1 MKDRRGHDGGNASGE
16 GPSSRGG
23 KPGGRTLTQSLPATR
38 AAPAATHGDA
48 TSDAAWQGS
57 SRATAIPD
65 NPFGMRLPPF
75 EDPFGLHLLPHNAPP
90 PQGNGDA
97 RPPSDGD
104 GDAHPPS
111 DGAVPFGAELGT
123 MFGESFAGVKVAT
136 DDGELAARGIRG
148 AAEGEEIR
156 FADAN
161 PARHVVAHE
170 LAHVVQQRHADVA
183 APAYL
188 TDGASGDNEAAA
200 EVEARSVA
208 AQVEAGDLRPVTVT
222 AAPAAPVQ
230 YDRDEDKARGD
241 AFEGT
246 APSYFDHNRRQ
257 VFHAIR
263 TWVASAI
270 KGRDYATFAEWT
282 FPHARV
288 SWAGDPDAIAGAI
301 VSRLVELA
309 EAPGGAAFRTKHLPP
324 FWHPVDL
331 WTVVDSNRQITEG
344 TPGQYKDG
352 KPIAKGPMR
361 RNDTTHEAV
370 AVEFVA
376 ALRASFQ
383 RMVPRFV
390 TLADDVR
397 PSPVDAG
404 QLVTSAPIDRLWARV
419 LADPA
424 LVQYSAPTGAK
435 GEAPTPTGPDVFR
448 DGLRPVVFEWMGS
461 QDFKLWNVLRV
472 TWPADA
478 TTEEVAATLYQY
490 PGVSSV
496 QSHNAYAITNAAPFF
511 ILPRTWASAFPEAV
525 RWASA
530 EHAHLRDEP
539 TDALLS
545 STAFDEA
552 ALAQGADEDAHPL
565 ARKGK
570 ASRKDTEHLAAMLW
584 RGSDQ
589 LDFIAERIG
598 PWNLTPQLEAE
609 RAWVQRRAMALA
621 SETPEQIAKW
631 APVIEA
637 QQRVLTEAS
646 GAIVD
651 VLEAA
656 GEAGIQPGAP
666 NAGPFRRALAA
677 YVAAVGTSHLA
688 DVARERM
695 STAEGARQQL
705 ALVFVEGAI
714 AEATSATEDLRDA
727 EGGSFGPGSNAAVL
741 RQHRRGIQQQKLGL
755 RSKMLDGQAPD
766 ADALEN
772 LTLSAGMVTV
782 RSRATELAMKAHSL
796 SDMLKSTKDA
806 SLVNKVAAA
815 FDSRFDTLPAQ
826 LGALAG
832 DCWRLEKEIAHGN
845 DADFGEYLIAHV
857 PPNPG
862 EPDEQRTQRREKRRA
877 ALLRAQQALAS
888 FPARHGLDRLERE
901 ALDAASDNQLAALAI
916 NVIVLIAASVATSG
930 AAAYAGGAARGFAIL
945 RLGMSAERASMAGG
959 AVNVA
964 VDSMLT
970 AAVQTGLS
978 GDTFDEAFLENV
990 VSNVGVRAAL
1000 ARFAPLMSSIDE
1012 GAAALW
1018 QTGSVGTKGGV
1029 ALAKGATVGVE
1040 MITAAGVS
1048 YVAQR
1053 LVRGKQP
1060 PSDDQTTA
1068 WFIQGASMAIGR
1080 MIATRTTQLHA
1091 RWDRAGARAIW
1102 KDDHPQLLQRVKD
1115 QQRLAG
1121 EVEAGGD
1128 ADGAMRLLIENR
1140 KLLADEAR
1148 LLRELDADPAKRS
1161 ALGMSDDEHAGFARD
1176 NAAALADTAKAGM
1189 DVMPLRLA
1197 GVEEVV
1203 PGALWAG
1210 TGEEIATAMHQA
1222 RAVGL
1227 KVRVF
1232 DVGNRHKKW
1241 KVQLG
1246 DNERILE
1253 IQERPPRGD
1262 RRAPK
1267 EARAILHATAA
1278 RELAQIR
1285 VSVAPVAG
1293 ASRGSYYVTHTD
1305 GARMTELFHELD
1317 SAEVVNFNAGVLLR
1331 HAGEEWYFEFNDQAH
1346 KLHGAARANAI
1357 SAKDGG
1363 LGLPASNV
1371 STVELWGFNGGRT
1384 IHGREGK
1391 KGEWTAEEEAFYNQ
1405 IVNSEKDEKQKL
1417 LWAGHVGIS
1426 MDGGKTIY
1434 GLTPERPEGM
1444 SRKDFEEKVRKH
1456 EAFPGKV
1463 DDDTHIF
1470 DLAREMAE
1478 KHGWDTMPER
1488 SILIMD
1494 KPEQSAILAEVL
1506 RMKGMEPGEHGLG
1519 YQFPRRDDPAYEGQ
1533 KGYPVECLGN
1543 CAVFPSK
1550 VGVPIPEPT
1559 GRMKQYMPEL
1569 DKWIEADAPI
1579 DARKD
1584 REP

>member
-1 MKDRRGHDGGNASGE
+1 MKDRRGYGGNDAGGE
-16 GPSSRGG
+16 GPSPRG
-23 KPGGRTLTQSLPATR
+23 KPGGRTLTQRLSPSLAGPAQAVQPQVS
-38 AAPAATHGDA
+38 AAPA
-48 TSDAAWQGS
+48 
-57 SRATAIPD
+57 
-65 NPFGMRLPPF
+65 PPSAPHD
-75 EDPFGLHLLPHNAPP
+75 DPFALHLLAPSAP
-90 PQGNGDA
+90 SHG
-97 RPPSDGD
+97 SDGD
-104 GDAHPPS
+104 AGPPGEGGCASPPS
-111 DGAVPFGAELGT
+111 AGAVPFGAELGA
-123 MFGESFAGVKVAT
+123 MFGESFAGVQVAT
-136 DDGELAARGIRG
+136 GDRELAARGIRG
-148 AAEGEEIR
+148 AAEGESVR
-156 FADAN
+156 FADAE
-161 PARHVVAHE
+161 PARPVVAHE
-170 LAHVVQQRHADVA
+170 LTHVVQQRHADVS
-183 APAYL
+183 APAFL
-188 TDGASGDNEAAA
+188 TDASPDAEAAA

-208 AQVEAGDLRPVTVT
+208 AQVEAGDLRPVTIT
-222 AAPAAPVQ
+222 AAPAAAVQ
-230 YDRDEDKARGD
+230 YDRDDDDKARGD

-257 VFHAIR
+257 IFHAIR
-263 TWVASAI
+263 TWVASSI

-570 ASRKDTEHLAAMLW
+570 ASRKDTERLATMLW

-621 SETPEQIAKW
+621 NETPEQIAKW

-646 GAIVD
+646 GAIVE

-695 STAEGARQQL
+695 ATAEGARQQL

-714 AEATSATEDLRDA
+714 AEATTATEDLREA

-741 RQHRRGIQQQKLGL
+741 RQHRRGIHQQKLGL

-806 SLVNKVAAA
+806 SIVNKVAAA

-826 LGALAG
+826 LGELAG
-832 DCWRLEKEIAHGN
+832 DCWRLEKELAHGN
-845 DADFGEYLIAHV
+845 DADFEEYRIAHV

-945 RLGMSAERASMAGG
+945 RLGMSAERATMAGG

-978 GDTFDEAFLENV
+978 GDKFDEAFLENV
-990 VSNVGVRAAL
+990 LSNVGVRAAL

-1018 QTGSVGTKGGV
+1018 ESGGVAAKGGV
-1029 ALAKGATVGVE
+1029 ALAKGAAVGTE

-1060 PSDDQTTA
+1060 PSDDQVTA
-1068 WFIQGASMAIGR
+1068 WFIQGASMAVGR

-1140 KLLADEAR
+1140 KLLTDEAR

-1189 DVMPLRLA
+1189 DVLPLRLA

-1210 TGEEIATAMHQA
+1210 TGEEISTAMHQA

-1227 KVRVF
+1227 KVRVI
-1232 DVGNRHKKW
+1232 DIGNRHKKW

-1246 DNERILE
+1246 DDERILE
-1253 IQERPPRGD
+1253 IRERPPRGD

-1267 EARAILHATAA
+1267 EARALLHAKAA
-1278 RELAQIR
+1278 GELAQIR
-1285 VSVAPVAG
+1285 VTVAPVAG
-1293 ASRGSYYVTHTD
+1293 ASRGSYYVTHAD
-1305 GARMTELFHELD
+1305 GDRMTALFHELD
-1317 SAEVVNFNAGVLLR
+1317 GAEVVNFNAGVLLR

-1346 KLHGAARANAI
+1346 KLHGAARASAI
-1357 SAKDGG
+1357 GAKDGG

-1371 STVELWGFNGGRT
+1371 STIELWGFGGGRR
-1384 IHGREGK
+1384 IHGREK
-1391 KGEWTAEEEAFYNQ
+1391 KHWTDDEKKFYDEM
-1405 IVNSEKDEKQKL
+1405 VNSEKDEKQKL

-1444 SRKDFEEKVRKH
+1444 SRKDFERKVKDN
-1456 EAFPGKV
+1456 EAFAGKV
-1463 DDDTHIF
+1463 DDDTHVF

-1478 KHGWDTMPER
+1478 KHGWNTMPER
-1488 SILIMD
+1488 SIVIMD

-1506 RMKGMEPGEHGLG
+1506 RMKGMKPGEHGLG
-1519 YQFPRRDDPAYEGQ
+1519 YQFPRPDDPAYSAQ
-1533 KGYPVECLGN
+1533 KGYAAECLGN

-1569 DKWIEADAPI
+1569 DKWIEGDAPT